1 MYLLYLIGTY
11 AKKYNYEYIAD
22 PRDLYLK
29 YMNTYQLTKMNFK
42 YSVIFW
48 TLKYPISN
56 YQWKNIVWV
65 QNNFI
70 L

>member
-11 AKKYNYEYIAD
+11 SKKYNYEYTAD

-29 YMNTYQLTKMNFK
+29 YMNTYQLTKTNFK
-42 YSVIFW
+42 YFVIFW
-48 TLKYPISN
+48 TYPISN

-65 QNNFI
+65 QSNFI